1 MVLKPLKISA
11 LFESQ
16 LFYKTSRV
24 QTHVT
29 KLKYEQICPRI
40 SQRALDFVVLCMHA
54 IFKWW
59 LKLTTAHTSNQ
70 EFSRGSSL
78 LSLYLNL
85 NDVVKTKR
93 LLLQYIIYFNI
104 LYIWK

>member
-11 LFESQ
+11 LFENQ
-16 LFYKTSRV
+16 LFCKTSRV

-54 IFKWW
+54 
-59 LKLTTAHTSNQ
+59 
-70 EFSRGSSL
+70 
-78 LSLYLNL
+78 
-85 NDVVKTKR
+85 
-93 LLLQYIIYFNI
+93 NI
-104 LYIWK
+104 